1 MKRVKQVMGVVA
13 EVGAEV
19 DAASARLLVVGV
31 GAAAA
36 QLRDELARDV
46 GGREATDAG
55 VDGAATDATSATV
68 DAAGDIVEVLAPAAV
83 SAVVAGRWAAVV
95 ILAQAETPADE
106 AADLVRKLREGGVTL
121 IAAVPAT
128 AVLVPNTAPSS
139 GVIDSS
145 AAPGATSWSR
155 QAGFRGDEIVHGRP
169 GGAGLAELVV
179 RRLAAR
185 LGDKGLALAARV
197 PLLRAAVVKRVID
210 TTARQNGVVGAAAFK
225 RGADMPV
232 MTINQIRM
240 VLRIAAVYGEDL
252 STQRALEI
260 LSVVGAGLGF
270 RALGRQARNMAPL
283 AGWVIKGAFG
293 YAATVSLGKAAVRYF
308 DAGAPLA
315 PEQARKISEKIDNF
329 TQGPIGKR
337 IISSG

>member
-1 MKRVKQVMGVVA
+1 MAKADMKRVKQVMGVVA
-13 EVGAEV
+13 EGGAEV
-19 DAASARLLVVGV
+19 GAAAARLLVVGV

-36 QLRDELARDV
+36 QLRDELGRDV
-46 GGREATDAG
+46 ASGQAADTASAVADAG
-55 VDGAATDATSATV
+55 ADGAVAEVGDAV
-68 DAAGDIVEVLAPAAV
+68 VEVLVPAAV
-83 SAVVAGRWAAVV
+83 PAVVAGRWAAVV
-95 ILAQAETPADE
+95 ILAQAEMPADE
-106 AADLVRKLREGGVTL
+106 AADLVRKFRAGRVTL
-121 IAAVPAT
+121 ISAVPAT
-128 AVLVPNTAPSS
+128 TVLT
-139 GVIDSS
+139 
-145 AAPGATSWSR
+145 PGATSWSR
-155 QAGFRGDEIVHGRP
+155 QAGFRGDEIVHERP
-169 GGAGLAELVV
+169 GGAGLAELVA

-185 LGDKGLALAARV
+185 LGGKGLALAARLPV
-197 PLLRAAVVKRVID
+197 LRAAVVKHIVD
-210 TTARQNGVVGAAAFK
+210 TTARQNGVVGAAAFG
-225 RGADMPV
+225 RSADMPV

-283 AGWVIKGAFG
+283 AGWVVKGAFG

-308 DAGAPLA
+308 EAGAPLA